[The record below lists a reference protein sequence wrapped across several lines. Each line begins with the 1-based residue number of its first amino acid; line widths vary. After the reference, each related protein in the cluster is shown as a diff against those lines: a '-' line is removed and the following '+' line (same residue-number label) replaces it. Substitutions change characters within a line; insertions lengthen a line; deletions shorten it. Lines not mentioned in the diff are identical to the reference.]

1 MALPTAQLT
10 GLVILLCLL
19 AGAMGWGCL
28 CLRLLRAAFG
38 RRGGGE
44 FPGSTLERWYLA
56 PVLGLG
62 LMSWLTLLAGLAGLL
77 YPALAWGLSFV
88 GAAAGLFW
96 RWPTCADA
104 PRMERYPAGGLAGKA
119 LRASLA
125 ILAVGSLLYML
136 IVHALVPPHEWDE
149 ISYHMAL
156 PKTYVTSHR
165 IVYVPYIVHSNWPMN
180 TEMLF
185 TLGLLMGSELAA
197 HLLTW
202 WMTAWTAWGLYVIAR
217 RFLSRRVG
225 WLAAALYLTVPLIKR
240 LSGTGLIDVSLVFY
254 ATASVLSYAYY
265 CRVRGLAWA
274 GLAGLLCGFSAGSKL
289 MGAGTA
295 LVIGL
300 LIALDALHK
309 PRLCARRLSGRL
321 ALFGALGLLMVGPW
335 YARSYAF
342 TGNPLWPFM
351 YGVFGGRNW
360 DWLGDR
366 YHMES
371 LTAIWTAELP
381 LSPRGVLL
389 SFWYLFA
396 RPELLGGYG
405 GGLGQ
410 VLLVLVALC
419 PLVTLRV
426 PRLIRELALCAI
438 LYYAAWL
445 LLVSHQVRFLFPIVP
460 ALVLIGASA
469 FYELWAQVP
478 WAAMHWA
485 MAAVLVFFLGS
496 DFPWIQAPE
505 RALFASRLPYAAG
518 QRPSHAFLEQQIDV
532 LPAME
537 YVNAYL
543 PEDAVVLL
551 LPYETRGY
559 YLERQ
564 YVWGHP
570 MSQRIIRFEAYD
582 GPAVLAE
589 RLRELGVT
597 HILDNPAWLY
607 TGLQHWEHD
616 RALMLAL
623 EHQCGHELGRWNDVS
638 LYELAPCAG

>member
-1 MALPTAQLT
+1 MAWPTTSLT
-10 GLVILLCLL
+10 GLLFLLCLL
-19 AGAMGWGCL
+19 AGATGWGRL
-28 CLRLLRAAFG
+28 CLRLLRAVLG
-38 RRGGGE
+38 RRDGE
-44 FPGSTLERWYLA
+44 FPGGALERWYLA
-56 PVLGLG
+56 PVVGLG
-62 LMSWLTLLAGLAGLL
+62 LMSWFTLFAGLAGLL
-77 YPALAWGLSFV
+77 YPALAWGLSLA
-88 GAAAGLFW
+88 GAAGLLW
-96 RWPTCADA
+96 RWPASTDVQCAEA
-104 PRMERYPAGGLAGKA
+104 RAERSLVDKA
-119 LRASLA
+119 LPIALFVLA
-125 ILAVGSLLYML
+125 AGSLLYML
-136 IVHALVPPHEWDE
+136 FVHALVPPHEWDE

-156 PKTYVTSHR
+156 PKIYVASHR

-180 TEMLF
+180 TEMVF
-185 TLGLLMGSELAA
+185 TLGLLMGSEMTA

-202 WMTAWTAWGLYVIAR
+202 WMTAWAAWGLYAIGR

-225 WLAAALYLTVPLIKR
+225 LLAATLYLTVPLIKR

-254 ATASVLSYAYY
+254 ATAAALSYAHY
-265 CRVRGLAWA
+265 CRARGLAWA
-274 GLAGLLCGFSAGSKL
+274 GLAGLFCGFSAGSKL

-295 LVIGL
+295 LIVGL

-309 PRLCARRLSGRL
+309 PRLDVRRMSGRL
-321 ALFGALGLLMVGPW
+321 ALFGALGLLMVVPW

-360 DWLGDR
+360 DWLGDA

-381 LSPRGVLL
+381 ASPKGVLL
-389 SFWYLFA
+389 SLWYLFA
-396 RPELLGGYG
+396 RPEALGGYS

-410 VLLVLVALC
+410 VLLVLVALGA
-419 PLVTLRV
+419 LFILRV
-426 PRLIRELALCAI
+426 PRLIRELALAAA
-438 LYYAAWL
+438 LYFAAWF
-445 LLVSHQVRFLFPIVP
+445 LLVSHQVRFLFPILP
-460 ALVLIGASA
+460 ALALIGASA
-469 FYELWAQVP
+469 FYEVQRRVP
-478 WAAMHWA
+478 WAPMQWA
-485 MAAVLVFFLGS
+485 TATALLFFLGS

-505 RALFASRLPYAAG
+505 RALFASRLPYATG
-518 QRPSHAFLEQQIDV
+518 QRPGHAFLEQQIDV
-532 LPAME
+532 LPAMG

-559 YLERQ
+559 YLDRQ